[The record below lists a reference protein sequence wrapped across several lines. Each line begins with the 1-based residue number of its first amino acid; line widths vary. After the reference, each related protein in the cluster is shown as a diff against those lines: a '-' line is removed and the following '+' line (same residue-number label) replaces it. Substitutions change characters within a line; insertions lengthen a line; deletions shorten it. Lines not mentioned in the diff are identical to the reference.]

1 MLIAHLVPGY
11 FAAVKSQPYW
21 RPDWSP
27 QRRTLL
33 WVAAFSGTVIPDL
46 DVIYN
51 ALFRGFI
58 NHSTLWTHSLL
69 VHLSIVLGWW
79 VLKRI
84 GRWPYLQALAGLV
97 AIGGVSHLVLD
108 MVSHGTPLLYPI
120 SLELLGI
127 PSQRVVEG
135 GLKAYLTDPILL
147 LEALLL
153 TLMAVHWTVSKS
165 VNLWV
170 RVLASALLLSGLV
183 LFIATFIYLLPTLQT
198 LVAGF

>member
-1 MLIAHLVPGY
+1 M
-11 FAAVKSQPYW
+11 
-21 RPDWSP
+21 
-27 QRRTLL
+27 
-33 WVAAFSGTVIPDL
+33 
-46 DVIYN
+46 
-51 ALFRGFI
+51 
-58 NHSTLWTHSLL
+58 
-69 VHLSIVLGWW
+69 
-79 VLKRI
+79 
-84 GRWPYLQALAGLV
+84 
-97 AIGGVSHLVLD
+97 SHLALD
-108 MVSHGTPLLYPI
+108 AVSHGTPLLYPI
-120 SLELLGI
+120 SLELWGI
-127 PSQRVVEG
+127 PPQRVVEG